1 MPKIAITG
9 KGGVGKTTL
18 TSLLAYIYAQRGQR
32 VLAIDADPNAN
43 LASALG
49 LPAEV
54 AAQITPIAEMEEL
67 IYERTGARPG
77 EYGGFFKLN
86 PRVDDIPDRFSAEWR
101 GVRLLVMGTIKGGG
115 TGCVC
120 PESALLKN
128 LVTHLLLQRSE
139 VIILD
144 MEAGIEH
151 LGRGTAEA
159 VDAMIVVVEPGQ
171 RSLQTAKT
179 ISRLAADIGIEE
191 VYVVG
196 NKVRGQTDR
205 DFITK
210 NLPGFKVLGFISES
224 PLAIEAD
231 RQGISVFDLDPQMV
245 TEAEAIADGLS
256 SLHGFLIKPQLAK

>member
-1 MPKIAITG
+1 MPKIAVTG

-18 TSLLAYIYAQRGQR
+18 ASLLAYIYAQRGQR

-49 LPAEV
+49 FPAEV
-54 AAQITPIAEMEEL
+54 AAQIAPIAEMEEL
-67 IYERTGARPG
+67 IYERTGAKPG

-115 TGCVC
+115 TGCIC

-128 LVTHLLLQRSE
+128 LVRHLLLQRSE

-151 LGRGTAEA
+151 LGRGTAGA

-171 RSLQTAKT
+171 RSLRTAQT

-196 NKVRGQTDR
+196 NKVRSQSDR
-205 DFITK
+205 DFITES
-210 NLPGFKVLGFISES
+210 LPSFRVIGFLAES

-231 RQGISVFDLDPQMV
+231 RRGVSVFDLDPKMV
-245 TEAEAIADGLS
+245 EEAKAVADGLS
-256 SLHGFLIKPQLAK
+256 NL

>member
-18 TSLLAYIYAQRGQR
+18 VSLLAYIYAQRGQR

-49 LPAEV
+49 FPTEV
-54 AAQITPIAEMEEL
+54 AAKITPIAEMEAL
-67 IYERTGARPG
+67 IYERTGAKPG

-115 TGCVC
+115 TGCIC

-128 LVTHLLLQRSE
+128 LVSHLLLQRSE

-171 RSLQTAKT
+171 RSLQTART
-179 ISRLAADIGIEE
+179 ISRLAADIGIQE

-196 NKVRGQTDR
+196 NKVRDQADR
-205 DFITK
+205 DFVTES
-210 NLPGFKVLGFISES
+210 LPGFKILGFLSES

-231 RQGISVFDLDPQMV
+231 RQGISIFDLDPQMV
-245 TEAEAIADGLS
+245 EEAEAIADGLS
-256 SLHGFLIKPQLAK
+256 SL

>member
-18 TSLLAYIYAQRGQR
+18 ASLLAYIYARRGQR

-49 LPAEV
+49 LPAV
-54 AAQITPIAEMEEL
+54 AAARITPIAEMEEL

-86 PRVDDIPDRFSAEWR
+86 PRVDDIPERFSAEWR
-101 GVRLLVMGTIKGGG
+101 GVKLLVMGTIKGGG
-115 TGCVC
+115 SGCVC

-128 LVTHLLLQRSE
+128 LVTHLLLQRAE
-139 VIILD
+139 VVIMD

-151 LGRGTAEA
+151 LGRGTAGA

-171 RSLQTAKT
+171 RSLQTAQT
-179 ISRLAADIGIEE
+179 ISRLATDIGIQE

-196 NKVRGQTDR
+196 NKVRGQADR
-205 DFITK
+205 DFIADS
-210 NLPGFKVLGFISES
+210 LPGFKILGFLSES
-224 PLAIEAD
+224 SLAIEAD
-231 RQGISVFDLDPQMV
+231 RRGVSVFDLDPQMV

-256 SLHGFLIKPQLAK
+256 SL